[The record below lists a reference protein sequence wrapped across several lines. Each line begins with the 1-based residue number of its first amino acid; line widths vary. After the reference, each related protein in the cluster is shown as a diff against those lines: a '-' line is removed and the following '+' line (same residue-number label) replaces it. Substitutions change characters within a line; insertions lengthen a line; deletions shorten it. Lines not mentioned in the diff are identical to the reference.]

1 MMSLRVRSITYE
13 AEGIVSFELV
23 DPQGRDLPPVE
34 AGAHLDVKVPGTS
47 ITRRYSLCNRPWE
60 HDHYRIA
67 VLDVPGGRG
76 GSRAMHE
83 NVRAGQLLEVTGPHN
98 FFPLAPAAPGRSLL
112 LAGGIGVTPILAMA
126 EQLAH
131 DGRDWELHYCTQ
143 TPERTAFARR
153 IATTLGAD
161 RVHVHHDGG
170 QPGKG
175 LDIAALLSRHE
186 PGTHVYFC
194 GPAGFMKAVSAATA
208 HWPRDC
214 VHFEYFGADPAAA
227 PPAGAD
233 RVAGS
238 DGGEVILQSSGRRI
252 HVEPDQTILQALTQ
266 AGVEVASSCEAG
278 VCGTCSVRYVSGQP
292 VHNDY
297 VLSDEERQSSVLVCC
312 AMVGA
317 EPLVLD
323 L

>member
-1 MMSLRVRSITYE
+1 MKRRVTCSSATSPVAPSSGRALRR
-13 AEGIVSFELV
+13 
-23 DPQGRDLPPVE
+23 
-34 AGAHLDVKVPGTS
+34 K
-47 ITRRYSLCNRPWE
+47 RR
-60 HDHYRIA
+60 
-67 VLDVPGGRG
+67 
-76 GSRAMHE
+76 
-83 NVRAGQLLEVTGPHN
+83 
-98 FFPLAPAAPGRSLL
+98 
-112 LAGGIGVTPILAMA
+112 
-126 EQLAH
+126 
-131 DGRDWELHYCTQ
+131 
-143 TPERTAFARR
+143 
-153 IATTLGAD
+153 
-161 RVHVHHDGG
+161 
-170 QPGKG
+170 
-175 LDIAALLSRHE
+175 
-186 PGTHVYFC
+186 
-194 GPAGFMKAVSAATA
+194 
-208 HWPRDC
+208 
-214 VHFEYFGADPAAA
+214 PAAA

-317 EPLVLD
+317 EPLALD